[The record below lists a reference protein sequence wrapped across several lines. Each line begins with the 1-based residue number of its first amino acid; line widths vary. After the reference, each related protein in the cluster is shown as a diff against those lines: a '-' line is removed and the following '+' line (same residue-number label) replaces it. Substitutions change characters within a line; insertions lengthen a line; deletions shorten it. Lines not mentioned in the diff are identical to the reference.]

1 MKRFARA
8 APYLLSWGVLAVL
21 MIVGMDRVPMPLY
34 VPIDGEWAR
43 WNVEATLQFGKIFDL
58 SPYAVLAGM
67 GSMYFPNLPW
77 LNPGALMLGL
87 PLGDHARAILSYA
100 VYAVELAGSIVVLA
114 RAVGFS
120 WLTATAA
127 AQLYL
132 YLLFPPFSEVF
143 RIYNWYSVAPYYAHL
158 AAVLN
163 CALALLLACGKSSDW
178 RANLALAAGFLVAF
192 IAGLLSAP
200 FTFVFA
206 TPAYIAIGGVLVV
219 TRRPTRAEWAW
230 KIAALASCLI
240 FFFGSGLLSYY
251 LGTVATVA
259 RTPGAAIAWDQL
271 LSLDAWLRLFA
282 RHPLCDDPRLIL
294 CIKDRGAWFEIA
306 ALVGAAMA
314 IFTRRGDVRVVAVA
328 FLGYFGLAHIY
339 AYAYQAQWL
348 GPVGVLSHH
357 FLVLSCWPFIA
368 IFAAHAIFEPF
379 RLLALQP
386 GTAATVSERRKVA
399 HVVLTIGV
407 GALLVAIIVGLLRNP
422 YGDERYRTAQL
433 AVAAAAFGVLLLA
446 LTVLRFFRSKMHPS
460 KLPAGA
466 AMRGHDWRSIA
477 ALATFPILALVH
489 LSIGVRT
496 EIPVARDAS
505 LRNYLRDHVAI
516 ALGGPFRG
524 YAATIWIDKHGDISA
539 GPRINTDARYIYG
552 RDYFLNRYGEAFTE
566 TDLWRLNVPTLEEY
580 GEWTSVQAH
589 RFVERLLAPAGLK
602 PHSNYLRAYAIDSDI
617 LRLLGVRYVL
627 TDADALDQPAVMR
640 GAVSAPGAP
649 SVRLFE
655 LDRVNLGT
663 YSPTQF
669 VVATTADTIVQRIRD
684 NKDHLDRVAVVT
696 DAVPATSIQARNV
709 TITIERD
716 GVRIRAQ
723 SDGPAHIVLPIQFSN
738 CLVVVNGAPVRLRR
752 ANLMQTLMS
761 FSGAIDARIE
771 LHFGLFADNSCRL
784 RDARD
789 NQALGLTS
797 PH

>member
-1 MKRFARA
+1 MNRFARA
-8 APYLLSWGVLAVL
+8 LPYLLSWGILAAL
-21 MIVGMDRVPMPLY
+21 TIVGMDRVPTPLY
-34 VPIDGEWAR
+34 VPIDGEWAK
-43 WNVEATLQFGKIFDL
+43 WNVEATLQFGKVFDL
-58 SPYAVLAGM
+58 SPYSVLAGM

-77 LNPGALMLGL
+77 LNPGALALGL
-87 PLGDHARAILSYA
+87 PLGDHAKTILSYM
-100 VYAVELAGSIVVLA
+100 VYAAELGASIVVLA
-114 RAVGFS
+114 RALGFS

-163 CALALLLACGKSSDW
+163 CALALLLACGRRGDW

-192 IAGLLSAP
+192 IAALLSAP

-206 TPAYIAIGGVLVV
+206 TPAYIAIGAVLVV
-219 TRRPTRAEWAW
+219 TRRPARAEWAW
-230 KIAALASCLI
+230 KIAALASCLV
-240 FFFGSGLLSYY
+240 FFFASGLLTYY
-251 LGTVATVA
+251 LATVATVA

-271 LSLDAWLRLFA
+271 ISPDAWLRLFA
-282 RHPLCDDPRLIL
+282 RHPLCEDPRLIL

-306 ALVGAAMA
+306 ALLGAAMA
-314 IFTRRGDVRVVAVA
+314 VFTRRGDVRVVAVT
-328 FLGYFGLAHIY
+328 FLAYFGFAHIY

-348 GPVGVLSHH
+348 GPIGVLSHH

-368 IFAAHAIFEPF
+368 IFAAHAFLEPL
-379 RLLALQP
+379 RLLALPP
-386 GTAATVSERRKVA
+386 GTIVTERGKLAR
-399 HVVLTIGV
+399 VVLTIGV
-407 GALLVAIIVGLLRNP
+407 CALLIAIAIVLLRNP

-433 AVAAAAFGVLLLA
+433 LIAAAAFGALLLA
-446 LTVLRFFRSKMHPS
+446 LAALQFFRSVP
-460 KLPAGA
+460 
-466 AMRGHDWRSIA
+466 RGHDWRAIA

-496 EIPVARDAS
+496 ETPVARDAS
-505 LRNYLRDHVAI
+505 LRNYLRDHAAI
-516 ALGGPFRG
+516 AIGSIFRG
-524 YAATIWIDKHGDISA
+524 YAATIWLDKHGDIAA

-589 RFVERLLAPAGLK
+589 RFMERLLAPAGLK

-627 TDADALDQPAVMR
+627 TDADALDRPATLR

-669 VVATTADTIVQRIRD
+669 ALATTADAIVQRIRD
-684 NKDHLDRVAVVT
+684 NQDRLDRVAVV
-696 DAVPATSIQARNV
+696 AEELPATSIQARNV
-709 TITIERD
+709 TIIIERD

-738 CLVVVNGAPVRLRR
+738 CLVVVNGTPVRLRR
-752 ANLMQTLMS
+752 VNLMQTLMS
-761 FSGAIDARIE
+761 FSGAVDARIE

-789 NQALGLTS
+789 NQALGL
-797 PH
+797 